1 MISRV
6 ANIYLVIVHYIQGG
20 YRPLHFAAG
29 NNSKEC
35 LELLLLQGAD
45 INIRNSVSNINRSS
59 KIDYEC
65 SFQDMCTP
73 LHYAAGK
80 GHKECLELL
89 LSNGAEINAQNI
101 VSKDRTV
108 FHIQYALYKY

>member
-1 MISRV
+1 M
-6 ANIYLVIVHYIQGG
+6 
-20 YRPLHFAAG
+20 
-29 NNSKEC
+29 
-35 LELLLLQGAD
+35 QGAD

-73 LHYAAGK
+73 LHYAAVK

-89 LSNGAEINAQNI
+89 LSNGAEINAQHI

>member
-1 MISRV
+1 M
-6 ANIYLVIVHYIQGG
+6 LFIQGMKT
-20 YRPLHFAAG
+20 PLHGAADH
-29 NNSKEC
+29 NNKEC

>member
-1 MISRV
+1 M
-6 ANIYLVIVHYIQGG
+6 
-20 YRPLHFAAG
+20 
-29 NNSKEC
+29 
-35 LELLLLQGAD
+35 QGAD

-73 LHYAAGK
+73 LHYAAIK

-89 LSNGAEINAQNI
+89 LSNGAKINAQSRVSMDRI
-101 VSKDRTV
+101 VFSITTV
-108 FHIQYALYKY
+108 CII